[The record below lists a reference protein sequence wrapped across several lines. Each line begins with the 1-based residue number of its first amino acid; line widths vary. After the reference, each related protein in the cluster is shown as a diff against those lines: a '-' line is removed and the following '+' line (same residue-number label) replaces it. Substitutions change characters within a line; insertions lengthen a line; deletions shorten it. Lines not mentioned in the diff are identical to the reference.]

1 MESKSGPC
9 TLPILLTLRRRITVT
24 VQTDTDIEKLR
35 AEMAQLRSEIL
46 QIGETLKTIA
56 ADRAAVAYEKVRQS
70 AEGLQQQAKDALD
83 SAVREI
89 EHRPFTPTL
98 FAFAFRFFLGMLF

>member
-1 MESKSGPC
+1 
-9 TLPILLTLRRRITVT
+9 

-89 EHRPFTPTL
+89 EQRPFTTTL
-98 FAFAFRFFLGMLF
+98 FAFGFGLLLGMLFSRRT